1 MKQGRASR
9 DVSESHAVTRPKVNA
24 ISPGGTNMLGNMQ
37 GSHVTSHD
45 DTNYRGEKLHEGR
58 GFLAPPP
65 KSVKTSNRGSQGRY

>member
-9 DVSESHAVTRPKVNA
+9 DVSESHAVTRPKAMA
-24 ISPGGTNMLGNMQ
+24 IGPGGVGQLGNMQ

-45 DTNYRGEKLHEGR
+45 DTSYRGEKLHAGR
-58 GFLAPPP
+58 GFMAPPL